1 MIDRSRSLAF
11 ILTLVFLG
19 GCAHVRTSY
28 DPIEP
33 VNRATFGFNQVVNR
47 ILIKPTL
54 KVYRTLVP
62 KPVRRRL
69 FNVAQ
74 NIKVPVTAA
83 NQLLQGHPGAAL
95 RSVGR
100 VVINT
105 TVGVGGIFDVATDS
119 GLPATQEDFGQT
131 LGVWGVPQGPYLILP
146 LLGPSSVRDTFG
158 KAVDTVSD
166 PLFWV
171 LRGSNSSLIRN
182 ANTRRALSR
191 TQAGL
196 DGVTQTDAFFDEL
209 EELQKSVDPY
219 TALRESWRQA
229 READVRNGEL
239 PKTLTDDPLNDVL
252 SDVGHTQPATP
263 AQDPPTPTSPAPAPV
278 PPPSELL
285 PPDNDPPPSRPKLL

>member
-11 ILTLVFLG
+11 TLMLATLLG

-33 VNRATFGFNQVVNR
+33 VNRATFGFNQIVNR
-47 ILIKPTL
+47 IIVKPTL
-54 KVYRTLVP
+54 NIYRAIVP

-74 NIKVPVTAA
+74 NITVPVTAA
-83 NQLLQGHPGAAL
+83 NQLLQGRPGAAL

-100 VVINT
+100 VLINT
-105 TVGVGGIFDVATDS
+105 TVGVGGVFDVATDS
-119 GLPATQEDFGQT
+119 GLPAAQEDFGQT
-131 LGVWGVPQGPYLILP
+131 LGVWGVPQGPYIVLP
-146 LLGPSSVRDTFG
+146 VLGPSSVRDTFG
-158 KAVDTVSD
+158 KVVDTVSD

-171 LRGSNSSLIRN
+171 LRGSNSALIRN
-182 ANTRRALSR
+182 ANTRRALGR
-191 TQAGL
+191 TQFGL

-239 PKTLTDDPLNDVL
+239 PKAKADDPLNDVL
-252 SDVGHTQPATP
+252 GDVG
-263 AQDPPTPTSPAPAPV
+263 PAPSDPSGKEV
-278 PPPSELL
+278 PPPTAPDPAIV
-285 PPDNDPPPSRPKLL
+285 PPVDQPPSQDAHPPSPPKLL